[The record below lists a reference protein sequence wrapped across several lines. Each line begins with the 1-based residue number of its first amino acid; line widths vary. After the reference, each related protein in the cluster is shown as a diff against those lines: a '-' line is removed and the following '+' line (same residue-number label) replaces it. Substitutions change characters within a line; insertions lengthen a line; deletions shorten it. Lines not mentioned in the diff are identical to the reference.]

1 MQPVITNNIEDLAQA
16 VSSCLLNNPVFV
28 SAVADKITTQGTDTG
43 LSTPQKTEK
52 KSGWWRYLPLSML
65 FTAITSGSLLGLSHF
80 GMNAVRKGT
89 QYMIPQN
96 EVQQQVVRAGLNRTG
111 EFFKN
116 PWISTLSPF
125 IDTQIMRCGD
135 KLLQLNHEK
144 NDLNKQLSIPNT
156 PPEQHSAIQANIKE
170 IDKRIAK
177 YNDRLLILRGMQD
190 VKDKLEI
197 GRQLQQ
203 DGWIDPYEEIAE
215 NNNPE
220 VR

>member
-1 MQPVITNNIEDLAQA
+1 MQPTITNNIEDLAQA

-28 SAVADKITTQGTDTG
+28 SAVADKITTQGIDTG
-43 LSTPQKTEK
+43 LGTPQKTEK
-52 KSGWWRYLPLSML
+52 KSRWWKYLPLSML
-65 FTAITSGSLLGLSHF
+65 FTAITSGSLMGLSHL

-96 EVQQQVVRAGLNRTG
+96 EVQQQVVRAGLNRMD
-111 EFFKN
+111 ELRKN
-116 PWISTLSPF
+116 PWVSTISPI

-135 KLLQLNHEK
+135 KLLELNHEK
-144 NDLNKQLSIPNT
+144 NDLNKQLAIPNT
-156 PPEQHSAIQANIKE
+156 PPEQHSAIKSNLKE

-177 YNDRLLILRGMQD
+177 YNDRLLILRGIQD
-190 VKDKLEI
+190 VKDKLET

-203 DGWIDPYEEIAE
+203 DGWIDPYEEITE
-215 NNNPE
+215 NNNTE